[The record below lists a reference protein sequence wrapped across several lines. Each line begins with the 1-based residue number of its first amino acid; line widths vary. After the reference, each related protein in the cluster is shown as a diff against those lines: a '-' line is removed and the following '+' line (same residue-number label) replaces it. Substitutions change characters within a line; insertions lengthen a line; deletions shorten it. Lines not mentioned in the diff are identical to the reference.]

1 MIKKFPAQKIGMS
14 TAMTEAGVAVPVT
27 LLRPFSLTVTEL
39 RRPEKH
45 GYSAVQ
51 LAFGETL
58 RKRINKP
65 QLGVLKKAG
74 SEAILR
80 KSYESRQSNLEGIEL
95 GAVIN
100 PADGSAD
107 WKLLKVTGT
116 SKGKGF
122 AGAVKRWGFN
132 GQQRTHGDP
141 DNRRSM
147 SNGATDAAR
156 VFRGSRR
163 AGHLGAEQVSVKGI
177 TVQSYNADLN
187 LIAVKG
193 SVPGP
198 NGGIVFLTV
207 QGK

>member
-1 MIKKFPAQKIGMS
+1 MS
-14 TAMTEAGVAVPVT
+14 TAMDEGGFAVPVT
-27 LLRPFSLTVTEL
+27 LLQPYTVTVTEI
-39 RRPEKH
+39 RRPERN

-51 LAFGETL
+51 LAFGETRAKL
-58 RKRINKP
+58 VNKP
-65 QLGVLKKAG
+65 NAGVLKKAG
-74 SEAILR
+74 CTASLR
-80 KSYESRQSNLEGIEL
+80 KFYESRQAELEGLEL
-95 GAVIN
+95 GQQIN
-100 PADGSAD
+100 PAEESES
-107 WKLLKVTGT
+107 WKSFKVTGT

-122 AGAVKRWGFN
+122 AGAVKRWGFA

-163 AGHLGAEQVSVKGI
+163 AGHLGAAQISVHDVKL
-177 TVQSYNADLN
+177 QAYNADLN

-198 NGGIVFLTV
+198 NGAVVFLTV
-207 QGK
+207 QGKKG